1 MLPQTQSDRAKG
13 AWTETSEA
21 MNQIKPFFIL
31 RKLSQVL
38 CYSNRKLTITKD
50 WEKKLTDTQ
59 HLVKYFLTFLIFGL
73 PHTMI
78 VSGQDQEGRQPP
90 STEDSGKCVFVYS
103 RRQFWVY
110 YTYSHLFSFH
120 FWILWIL
127 NPGIHWVT
135 PSRDTK
141 SCSSSK
147 APCAKPFSSLSPDW
161 QLQAPQTKG
170 SQAEHNPHSDP
181 TLLLTLWPS
190 ASFSTLSV
198 RQRWR
203 WHLSVLEKTE
213 CAYVSMVLHK
223 CSFPF
228 IAPVSSSCHHPW
240 NSQLLDLS
248 LRVKALS
255 KMSLL
260 TEDNSVWED
269 SRLNEVCLTESLTF
283 PAWTGCSKRVGGQEE
298 NNT

>member
-1 MLPQTQSDRAKG
+1 
-13 AWTETSEA
+13 

-59 HLVKYFLTFLIFGL
+59 YLVKYLTFLIFGL

-78 VSGQDQEGRQPP
+78 VSGQDQGGRQPP

-110 YTYSHLFSFH
+110 YTYYHLFSFH

-127 NPGIHWVT
+127 NPGIHWAT
-135 PSRDTK
+135 CIRDTK
-141 SCSSSK
+141 SCPSSK
-147 APCAKPFSSLSPDW
+147 APYAKPFSSLNPDW

-190 ASFSTLSV
+190 ASFSTWSV
-198 RQRWR
+198 RQR
-203 WHLSVLEKTE
+203 
-213 CAYVSMVLHK
+213 
-223 CSFPF
+223 
-228 IAPVSSSCHHPW
+228 
-240 NSQLLDLS
+240 
-248 LRVKALS
+248 
-255 KMSLL
+255 
-260 TEDNSVWED
+260 
-269 SRLNEVCLTESLTF
+269 
-283 PAWTGCSKRVGGQEE
+283 
-298 NNT
+298 